1 MKTGSTSFMR
11 RICGVILLAVI
22 SVTAFAQNVP
32 EYMYYKF
39 DAPGDQQNYASAPV
53 GTNPAVLTGQTVSGA
68 GQFGT
73 ALLGNGLTSTSNRL
87 STGWA
92 TSLPSTGWTISFWL
106 NNFPA
111 TSSTTYYYFG
121 DNTAGT
127 FRCFTGGVAGDG
139 NLLLRGTGFT
149 NVPINGISPG
159 PVVIHLV
166 YTGAEVKVFKNGVFS
181 NSVPQNAVSFSG
193 TGPFLVGG
201 YSSSNSINS
210 GTQMDEFR
218 LYNRALSDAE
228 VAQTWNQPLPVA
240 TGPIVVTTAATAIGN
255 STATLN
261 GTVNANNQSTAVTFE
276 YGLTT
281 SYGSVVA
288 GVPATVTGNTVTP
301 ITANISG
308 LMPNTVYHYRIK
320 GVNTGGTANG
330 GDMTFTT
337 TFAPPTAVTTAA
349 TAINLTGGT
358 LNGTVNPNGAV
369 TAVTFEYG
377 TTTSYGSTVVAVP
390 PSLTGNTDQPVSAVV
405 SGLPQNTLIH
415 YRVVAVNSG
424 GPTNGNDM
432 TFTTGGPPTVVTNP
446 ATNITTTSAQLNGT
460 VTANNVATTVTFE
473 WGLNTSYGNVV
484 PAVPITVNGITPTA
498 VMANI
503 SGLVNNTTYHFR
515 CVGVNAGG
523 PAYGADQYFMA
534 GCPPVGP
541 AGPISGPATVCAGVT
556 GVVYSIAPITNAT
569 SYTWT
574 LPAGAVITAGAGTN
588 SITVTIGTASGNVSV
603 FGTGPCGNGTPSTLA
618 LTVNPTPVPVITGP
632 ATVCQGSTGNIYV
645 TQTGMTGYTWTVSS
659 GGAITAGAGT
669 ATVTVKWNNS
679 GAQNVSVTYTNAN
692 GCAAVAVVYPVTVN
706 TAPTPTISGLNAL
719 CVNSGYHTYT
729 TESGFTNYTWNVSAG
744 GSIVWGAGTSL
755 VKISWNN
762 AGAQNVTVNYT
773 GANGCQ
779 AGTPTQLNVTVNPI
793 PAAAGAITGLATVC
807 AGALGVSY
815 STPAI
820 TNATSYVWT
829 LPAGATI
836 ASGDGTNNITV
847 DFAPDAVSGS
857 ISVIGN
863 NLCGNGA
870 PSAALAV
877 TVNPLP
883 AVAGTITGASS
894 VCLGSTG
901 NLFSVPVITNATGY
915 TWTLPAGATITNGQN
930 TNAITVSFGASAV
943 SGDITVRGTN
953 ACGNGALSAPLAV
966 GVYPVPV
973 KPSITQNGPILTS
986 SAIAGNQWYFS
997 VTPDGTGQP
1006 VAGAVW
1012 PYYAATQSGYYWIVV
1027 TLNSCSSVPSDRVQV
1042 IMTGLNEPAGLQVS
1056 LYPVP
1061 NDGRFKLSVQGTT
1074 GEKLQVAVFNNLGS
1088 KIFEFPE
1095 LMVDGDLE
1103 QMIDLRPVPPG
1114 IYHVMIGNSQGTLIR
1129 KIVISE

>member
-11 RICGVILLAVI
+11 RICGVIFLAVI

-39 DAPGDQQNYASAPV
+39 DAPGDQQNYASTPV

-87 STGWA
+87 NTGWTTA
-92 TSLPSTGWTISFWL
+92 LPSTGWTISFWL

-149 NVPINGISPG
+149 NVPINSIPPG

-166 YTGAEVKVFKNGVFS
+166 YTGSEVKVFKNGVLS
-181 NSVPQNAVSFSG
+181 NSVPQNAVAFNG
-193 TGPFLVGG
+193 TGTFLVGG

-228 VAQTWNQPLPVA
+228 VAQTWNQQLPVA
-240 TGPIVVTTAATAIGN
+240 LGPNVVTTAATAIG
-255 STATLN
+255 SATATLN
-261 GTVNANNQSTAVTFE
+261 GTVNANNLSTAVTFE

-288 GVPATVTGNTVTP
+288 GVPPTVTGSTVTP
-301 ITANISG
+301 ITANITG
-308 LMPNTVYHYRIK
+308 LMPNTLYHYRIK
-320 GVNTGGTANG
+320 GVSTGGTANG
-330 GDMTFTT
+330 NDMTFTT
-337 TFAPPTAVTTAA
+337 NVAPPTAVTNDA

-377 TTTSYGSTVVAVP
+377 LTTSYGSTVTAVP

-541 AGPISGPATVCAGVT
+541 AGPISGPATVCAGTT
-556 GVVYSIAPITNAT
+556 GIVYNISPIPNAT

-588 SITVTIGTASGNVSV
+588 AVTITFGTASGDVSV
-603 FGTGPCGNGTPSTLA
+603 FGSGPCGNGTPSNLA
-618 LTVNPTPVPVITGP
+618 ITVNPLPVPVITGP

-645 TQTGMTGYTWTVSS
+645 TQTGMTGYTWTISP
-659 GGAITAGAGT
+659 GGTITAGAGT
-669 ATVTVKWNNS
+669 DIITVKWNDP
-679 GAQNVSVTYTNAN
+679 GAQNVSVAYASTN
-692 GCAAVAVVYPVTVN
+692 GCVAVPLVYPVTVN
-706 TAPTPTISGLNAL
+706 VAPAPTITGLNAL
-719 CVNSGYHTYT
+719 CVNSGDHTYS
-729 TESGFTNYTWNVSAG
+729 TEAGFTNYTWGVSAG
-744 GSIVWGAGTSL
+744 GSIVWGAGTNL
-755 VKISWNN
+755 VKISWNLP
-762 AGAQNVTVNYT
+762 GTQNVTVNYA
-773 GANGCQ
+773 GSNGCQ

-793 PAAAGAITGLATVC
+793 PAAAGAVTGMNTVC
-807 AGALGVSY
+807 AGSLGVSY
-815 STPAI
+815 SIPTI
-820 TNATSYVWT
+820 VNATSYVWT
-829 LPAGATI
+829 LPAGAVI
-836 ASGDGTNNITV
+836 ATGDGTNNITV
-847 DFAPDAVSGS
+847 DYAPDAVSGT
-857 ISVIGN
+857 ISVYGN
-863 NLCGNGA
+863 NLCGNGT
-870 PSAALAV
+870 PSAAFAV
-877 TVNPLP
+877 AVNPLP
-883 AVAGTITGASS
+883 GAAGTITGAASA
-894 VCLGSTG
+894 CLGSTG
-901 NLFSVPVITNATGY
+901 NVYSVPAVTNATGY
-915 TWTLPAGATITNGQN
+915 SWTLPAGATITNGQN
-930 TNAITVSFGASAV
+930 TNAITVSFSATAV
-943 SGDITVRGTN
+943 PGQITVRGTN
-953 ACGNGALSAPLAV
+953 ACGNGTLSPPFGI
-966 GVYPVPV
+966 GVFPVPA
-973 KPSITQNGPILTS
+973 KPAVIQNGAILTS
-986 SAIAGNQWYFS
+986 SAITGNQWYFS
-997 VTPDGTGQP
+997 ITPDGTGQP

-1012 PYYAATQSGYYWIVV
+1012 PYYTATQSGYYWIVV
-1027 TLNSCSSVPSDRVQV
+1027 TVNGCSSEPSGRVQV
-1042 IMTGLNEPAGLQVS
+1042 IMTGMNEPEGLEVN

-1061 NDGRFKLSVQGTT
+1061 NDGRFNLSLQGSA
-1074 GEKLQVAVFNNLGS
+1074 GEKIRVTVFGNLGT
-1088 KIFEFPE
+1088 KIFEIPE
-1095 LMVDGDLE
+1095 FIITGKME
-1103 QMIDLRPVPPG
+1103 RMIDLRPVSPG
-1114 IYHVMIGNSQGTLIR
+1114 VYHVMITTSQGTLIR